1 MHDNALSEG
10 TRKGWKAR
18 LERQSQINVEMSSLI
33 IHINF
38 YKHNN

>member
-10 TRKGWKAR
+10 TRKGWEGR
-18 LERQSQINVEMSSLI
+18 LERQSQIKVEMSILI